1 MPAPVVCCAGANAKR
16 TMSNIS
22 NAKSSQSK
30 TEKREGGFTLL
41 EAVIALVIL
50 LVVVTGIFAA
60 FTYAI
65 TLNTGNSRRSQA
77 LSVLQK
83 EVEVLRSAKFVDQNS
98 GGADSYTPVDCTDTR
113 RNLTGTAT
121 GVTRTMSCP
130 AIDGMTYMIQTEIDD
145 DPFTAGQQVDAS
157 KHLKEIRVTVTQPAR
172 AGSWETAYVTR
183 AVFRR
188 VRSN

>member
-1 MPAPVVCCAGANAKR
+1 
-16 TMSNIS
+16 MSNIS
-22 NAKSSQSK
+22 KARSSQFE
-30 TEKREGGFTLL
+30 TAKREGGFTLI

-50 LVVVTGIFAA
+50 MIVVAGVFAA
-60 FTYAI
+60 FTYAT

-83 EVEVLRSAKFVDQNS
+83 EVELLRSAKFVL
-98 GGADSYTPVDCTDTR
+98 GGADTYTPVDCNDPR
-113 RNLTGTAT
+113 RNLTGTAGT
-121 GVTRTMSCP
+121 PRTLACP
-130 AIDGMTYMIQTEIDD
+130 AIDGVTYLIQTEIDD
-145 DPFTAGQQVDAS
+145 DPFTAGQQVDAT

-172 AGSWETAYVTR
+172 PGSWETAYVTR

>member
-1 MPAPVVCCAGANAKR
+1 MR
-16 TMSNIS
+16 NIS
-22 NAKSSQSK
+22 NATSSQFK
-30 TEKREGGFTLL
+30 PANGQRGFTLI

-50 LVVVTGIFAA
+50 LIVVTGIFAA
-60 FTYAI
+60 FTFSA

-83 EVEVLRSAKFVDQNS
+83 EVEVLRSAKFVHQNS
-98 GGADSYTPVDCTDTR
+98 GGADSYTPVDCDDTR
-113 RNLTGTAT
+113 RNLTGTAA
-121 GVTRTMSCP
+121 GVPRVMNCP
-130 AIDGMTYMIQTEIDD
+130 AIDGMTYTIETEIDD
-145 DPFTAGQQVDAS
+145 DPFTAGQQVDAT

-172 AGSWETAYVTR
+172 EGSWETAYVTR